1 MNYTSK
7 SEQQTKDI
15 AKDFVKT
22 LKGGEVIELVGDLG
36 AGKTV
41 FVRGIVEA
49 FGSDARVKS
58 PTFTI
63 MNEYPVRGEKVKKI
77 VHIDLYRFNNASQLS
92 ALELDEVITDDSVAC
107 IEWPDI
113 FGESPFFPTHRIK
126 IDHVDE
132 ETREIEIENL
142 S

>member
-1 MNYTSK
+1 MFTSK

-15 AKDFVKT
+15 ANDFAKT

-36 AGKTV
+36 TGKTV
-41 FVRGIVEA
+41 FVRGIAQA

-63 MNEYPVRGEKVKKI
+63 MNEYPVKAQQVKKVI
-77 VHIDLYRFNNASQLS
+77 HIDLYRFNDASQLS
-92 ALELDEVITDDSVAC
+92 ALELDEIMTADSVVC

-113 FGESPFFPTHRIK
+113 FGQSPFHPTHRIK

-132 ETREIEIENL
+132 ETREIEIESL